1 MTLAEIH
8 PFEAAIQSLRA
19 RKILPTSLD
28 SAGLRELGAQFHRQ
42 NFTSSQTLLTDLL
55 DKYKADVESI
65 INPISMTRADRVTAA
80 NPEGSV
86 NVGLDPAYARTQVK
100 DLLQQLGYTPGEG
113 EAGTIKDLS
122 SDARI
127 NLVLKTNVE
136 LSQGAGHFIQ
146 ANDPAVVE
154 AFPAQE
160 LVRFEPRAVPRDWET
175 RWRLCAA
182 VVGDVAAARCLEE
195 SGRMVALKS
204 SDIWQALGDGED
216 GSMDTLGNPF
226 PPFAFNSGMWTQDV
240 AYDDAVELGL
250 LADGDEANPAPLD
263 LANLFG
269 VAA

>member
-1 MTLAEIH
+1 MIAASPFTEAIASLA
-8 PFEAAIQSLRA
+8 R
-19 RKILPTSLD
+19 RGVLPTSLD
-28 SAGLRELGAQFHRQ
+28 SAALRELGAQFHRQ
-42 NFTSSQTLLTDLL
+42 NFTSAQTLLTDLL
-55 DKYKADVESI
+55 DKYKTDIERI
-65 INPISMTRADRVTAA
+65 INPVEITRADRITAD
-80 NPEGSV
+80 NPEGKV

-100 DLLQQLGYTPGEG
+100 DLLKQLDYAPEEG
-113 EAGTIKDLS
+113 KAGTLQDLS

-146 ANDPAVVE
+146 SNDPSVVE

-160 LVRFEPRAVPRDWET
+160 LVRFEPRVVPRDWEM
-175 RWRLCAA
+175 RWSLCAS

-216 GSMDTLGNPF
+216 GSMDTLGNPY

-250 LADGDEANPAPLD
+250 LKDGEDAKPAPLD
-263 LANLFG
+263 LASLFTFG
-269 VAA
+269 KS